1 MKEKHIEVPAQGSK
15 QDAVLREE
23 PSGKIYNVHNESDWS
38 YIRRN
43 KPVLKCP
50 VKLCNVKLIAVD
62 RQGTRHFRNAAGSID
77 CRHFTARLAD
87 HSTRGG
93 GPMSDEH
100 RWYQHEIA
108 KQVSRRSHMRAI
120 VEDYESNADVLI
132 LNDATNR
139 SLAIEVQ
146 RWDTDIHRRTE
157 HRLALG
163 HEVLWLITDSAQLS
177 PEMQH
182 QVYLGRGAFIRVRTF
197 DQPYVALKPWEQGA
211 PRCVPVM
218 EVAGTIARL
227 DDSSG
232 ALLGTQLPLM
242 RVVDEILDGKRNW
255 IFPGSKVFKNRSG
268 AGRTGGAW
276 VRNIDYTNALIRA
289 SGLEIQPLPET
300 SYYGQRSAPI
310 VRPLSFLDLEEGYG
324 RT

>member
-1 MKEKHIEVPAQGSK
+1 MKEKHTEVPAQGSK
-15 QDAVLREE
+15 QDAVLWER

-38 YIRRN
+38 YIRSN
-43 KPVLKCP
+43 KPALKCP
-50 VKLCNVKLIAVD
+50 VKLCNVKLVAVD

-77 CRHFTARLAD
+77 CRHFTARSAD

-146 RWDTDIHRRTE
+146 RWDTDIHHRTE
-157 HRLALG
+157 HRLSLG

-177 PEMQH
+177 PEMRH

-227 DDSSG
+227 DGSSG
-232 ALLGTQLPLM
+232 TLRGTQLPLM

-255 IFPGSKVFKNRSG
+255 IFPGSEVFKNRSG

-300 SYYGQRSAPI
+300 SYFGRRSAPI
-310 VRPLSFLDLEEGYG
+310 VRPLSLLELEAGYG

>member
-15 QDAVLREE
+15 QDAVLWEE

-43 KPVLKCP
+43 KAVLKCP
-50 VKLCNVKLIAVD
+50 VKLCNVKLVAVD

-77 CRHFTARLAD
+77 CRHFTARPAD

-157 HRLALG
+157 HRLSLG

-177 PEMQH
+177 PEMQR

-232 ALLGTQLPLM
+232 ALLGTQLPLL

-255 IFPGSKVFKNRSG
+255 IFPGSKVFRNRSG

-300 SYYGQRSAPI
+300 SYYGRRSAPI
-310 VRPLSFLDLEEGYG
+310 VRPLSFLELEEGYG

>member
-15 QDAVLREE
+15 QDAVLWEE

-38 YIRRN
+38 YIRRI
-43 KPVLKCP
+43 KAVLKCP
-50 VKLCNVKLIAVD
+50 VKLCNVKLVAVD
-62 RQGTRHFRNAAGSID
+62 RRGTRHFRNAAGSID
-77 CRHFTARLAD
+77 CRHFTARPAD

-100 RWYQHEIA
+100 RWYQLEIA

-132 LNDATNR
+132 HNNATNR

-157 HRLALG
+157 HRLSLG

-177 PEMQH
+177 PEMRH

-197 DQPYVALKPWEQGA
+197 DQPYLTLKPWEQGA

-255 IFPGSKVFKNRSG
+255 IFPGSKVFRNRSG

-300 SYYGQRSAPI
+300 SYYGRRSAPI
-310 VRPLSFLDLEEGYG
+310 VRPLSFLELEEGYG

>member
-15 QDAVLREE
+15 QDAVLWDE

-43 KPVLKCP
+43 KAVLKCP
-50 VKLCNVKLIAVD
+50 VKLCNVKLVAVD

-77 CRHFTARLAD
+77 CRHFTARPAD

-157 HRLALG
+157 HRLSLG

-177 PEMQH
+177 PEMQR

-211 PRCVPVM
+211 PHCVRVM

-232 ALLGTQLPLM
+232 TLLGTQLPLM

-255 IFPGSKVFKNRSG
+255 IFPGSKVFRNRSG

-300 SYYGQRSAPI
+300 SYYGRRSASI
-310 VRPLSFLDLEEGYG
+310 VRPLSFLELEESHG